1 MGKGAFQ
8 ELDQLAAVAE
18 HVKWAGQA
26 ARLEDIP
33 RVLADAFQAGATASQ
48 CNACLV
54 PLSVLGLSLLWY
66 VGYAWIAHAGW
77 QRHGSV
83 MVPGSGNPWAS

>member
-33 RVLADAFQAGATASQ
+33 GVIASAFQVRTGEVGLGGVGWCVEQGGRHALACRIALAHVQ
-48 CNACLV
+48 CWVA
-54 PLSVLGLSLLWY
+54 
-66 VGYAWIAHAGW
+66 
-77 QRHGSV
+77 
-83 MVPGSGNPWAS
+83 